1 MVSLAGLPSAK
12 ALGYFHPPCAV
23 LTEESAWSFYFVGLL
38 AHPRLDLARAKE
50 KREQFLNRQQ
60 LVAGGLKLLQVRF

>member
-12 ALGYFHPPCAV
+12 ALGYFPPRAV
-23 LTEESAWSFYFVGLL
+23 LTEESAWSFYYVGLL
-38 AHPRLDLARAKE
+38 THPRLDLARAKE

-60 LVAGGLKLLQVRF
+60 LAARRVELLQVRF